1 MSLLDNASIV
11 WPLGAQTKAGNL
23 AAWNP
28 QTKST
33 VPFDVVRATPKQRI
47 NEASEWE
54 EVAANVLAR
63 DFTSGGCGDFT
74 LEPERKFLFLNS
86 ATGVTQNI
94 TVVSGRDYAVSFS
107 GTGSITFSVGATGTL
122 TGSGATALDRVSS
135 IVTTTGTSVTC
146 TVSGTVQYV
155 NIEINTND
163 SSVTYPT
170 SWMKTL
176 GSIVTRNADVP
187 SLTGA
192 GALLGNSEGGLF
204 IEALAFAFDGAFS
217 LGEATLTSTN
227 RLAFRWTAAGNR
239 ASLFINVGGVGQVGI
254 DTPVSSVFPNIFYK
268 IALGYAT
275 NDVKI
280 YINGVDSGSDTSAT
294 MFADDT
300 LTDIRFTTETG
311 ALPFYGRI
319 RQFIVFNQRPT
330 DTQLD
335 LVSTP

>member
-47 NEASEWE
+47 NEASAWE

-74 LEPERKFLFLNS
+74 IEPARKFLFLNS
-86 ATGVTQNI
+86 TTGVTQDI
-94 TVVSGRDYAVSFS
+94 TVVSGRNYAVSFS

-192 GALLGNSEGGLF
+192 SALLGQSEGGVF
-204 IEALAFAFDGAFS
+204 IEAAAAS
-217 LGEATLTSTN
+217 ANLGGSIEVNTSVLGNEIRLFFNDINTN
-227 RLAFRWTAAGNR
+227 IVLQN
-239 ASLFINVGGVGQVGI
+239 
-254 DTPVSSVFPNIFYK
+254 
-268 IALGYAT
+268 
-275 NDVKI
+275 
-280 YINGVDSGSDTSAT
+280 INGGSVDVNSSIGSYTPNVFVKAIFAYNINDYSGCVNGGSITTDTSGVPPVGLSQVN
-294 MFADDT
+294 FS
-300 LTDIRFTTETG
+300 RPNGTG
-311 ALPFYGRI
+311 VFYGRV
-319 RQFIVFNQRPT
+319 RQFIVFNQKPT
-330 DTQLD
+330 DAQLQ
-335 LVSTP
+335 LITTP

>member
-63 DFTSGGCGDFT
+63 DFTNGGCGDFT
-74 LEPERKFLFLNS
+74 IDPERKFLFLNS
-86 ATGVTQNI
+86 ATGVTQDI

-155 NIEINTND
+155 NIEINTNN
-163 SSVTYPT
+163 SSVAYPT

-192 GALLGNSEGGLF
+192 SALLGDSEGGLYFEACFFDVSQDAF
-204 IEALAFAFDGAFS
+204 ISFSDGTFSNRYTLGVNGPTQRYRFITNAAAVLTSDISPSSPSPVNNVFFKVLASYSVNNFS
-217 LGEATLTSTN
+217 LC
-227 RLAFRWTAAGNR
+227 
-239 ASLFINVGGVGQVGI
+239 VGGSVVG
-254 DTPVSSVFPNIFYK
+254 T
-268 IALGYAT
+268 
-275 NDVKI
+275 
-280 YINGVDSGSDTSAT
+280 DTSGAVV
-294 MFADDT
+294 ADGV
-300 LTDIRFTTETG
+300 LNQIVFNNG
-311 ALPFYGRI
+311 AGGSIFYGRI
-319 RQFIVFNQRPT
+319 KELVAFNQRPT
-330 DTQLD
+330 DTQGEAL
-335 LVSTP
+335 TA

>member
-33 VPFDVVRATPKQRI
+33 VPFDVVRATIKQRI
-47 NEASEWE
+47 NEASAWE

-63 DFTSGGCGDFT
+63 DFTNGGCGDFT
-74 LEPERKFLFLNS
+74 IEPARKFLFLNS
-86 ATGVTQNI
+86 TTGVTQDI
-94 TVVSGRDYAVSFS
+94 TVVSGVDYAVSFS

-192 GALLGNSEGGLF
+192 SALLGQAEGGFYL
-204 IEALAFAFDGAFS
+204 EALWFEGGNRFNGIELFTDSNNRIGIFKDLNDEIEFGVKASGVTVFPTTAFS
-217 LGEATLTSTN
+217 SN
-227 RLAFRWTAAGNR
+227 YDFHK
-239 ASLFINVGGVGQVGI
+239 
-254 DTPVSSVFPNIFYK
+254 Y
-268 IALGYAT
+268 ALGYVSGNNAGYVDGNALVSNT
-275 NDVKI
+275 TSITLAGTLDKVNFDLVETPI
-280 YINGVDSGSDTSAT
+280 Y
-294 MFADDT
+294 
-300 LTDIRFTTETG
+300 RFT
-311 ALPFYGRI
+311 GRI
-319 RQFIVFNQRPT
+319 RQFVVFNQRPT
-330 DTQLD
+330 NSQLAAI
-335 LVSTP
+335 STP

>member
-33 VPFDVVRATPKQRI
+33 VPFDVVRATIKQRI
-47 NEASEWE
+47 NEAGAWE

-63 DFTSGGCGDFT
+63 DFTNGGCGDFT
-74 LEPERKFLFLNS
+74 IEPARKFLFLNS
-86 ATGVTQNI
+86 ITGVTQDI
-94 TVVSGRDYAVSFS
+94 TVVSGRNYAVSFS

-146 TVSGTVQYV
+146 TISGTVQYV

-163 SSVTYPT
+163 SSVTYST

-176 GSIVTRNADVP
+176 DSIVTRNEDVP

-192 GALLGNSEGGLF
+192 SALLNDSEGF
-204 IEALAFAFDGAFS
+204 IYAEFKPFISDGQGISFVLSDGTSGNRVFLGKNIAGTGYVSVVSSGGSNTVVLSGGTISSTSFNKALMSYGSGAA
-217 LGEATLTSTN
+217 LLSTN
-227 RLAFRWTAAGNR
+227 GATIQTGSGAMPTGLVNVNISDASPATTRFNGRLR
-239 ASLFINVGGVGQVGI
+239 V
-254 DTPVSSVFPNIFYK
+254 
-268 IALGYAT
+268 
-275 NDVKI
+275 
-280 YINGVDSGSDTSAT
+280 
-294 MFADDT
+294 
-300 LTDIRFTTETG
+300 
-311 ALPFYGRI
+311 
-319 RQFIVFNQRPT
+319 FIVGNQQPT
-330 DTQLD
+330 ESQANALT
-335 LVSTP
+335 TP